1 MTVTKVE
8 AYIEAS
14 VKKTE
19 EIKNFNETDS
29 TLKEGAGKKLLRK
42 IDSINYPIY
51 CTEET
56 VKSAGAIKLEN
67 NDIFLISF
75 PNSGIEL
82 LKNIILQ
89 LLDIEINDEYN
100 FPTIE
105 YFGSSV
111 IDIYPPPKYLQTY
124 LNFNLCPKL
133 NNCKVIILI
142 RNPKDVVC
150 SMFKQIPGNEDIKLP
165 SKDFTEFMN
174 AFLEGETEY
183 GDYFTHLQSLL
194 PLIDDKKNFIL
205 TYEQTTAD
213 LVTTITKLGK
223 FLNLQDKVSDQKSLF
238 KIVEEV
244 TLHNEFNYNY
254 TIKEW
259 KKYFTEEESLKID
272 EKFNLFFKGTI
283 IEDIFDKK
291 MEW

>member
-14 VKKTE
+14 VRKTE
-19 EIKNFNETDS
+19 EIEKYNKTDS

-42 IDSINYPIY
+42 IDSINYPVQ

-56 VKSAGAIKLEN
+56 VKSARAIQLDT

-82 LKNIILQ
+82 LKNIILE
-89 LLDIEINDEYN
+89 LLDGKVNDEYN

-105 YFGSSV
+105 YFGSAV
-111 IDIYPPPKYLQTY
+111 INIYPPPKYLKTY
-124 LNFNLCPKL
+124 LNINLCPKL

-142 RNPKDVVC
+142 RNPKDVVW
-150 SMFKQIPGNEDIKLP
+150 SMYKCITDKNDISLP
-165 SKDFTEFMN
+165 SKDFDEFLN
-174 AFLEGETEY
+174 AFLKGETEY
-183 GDYFTHLQSLL
+183 GDYFIHFQNLI
-194 PLIDDKKNFIL
+194 PLIEDKNNLLL
-205 TYEQTTAD
+205 TYEQTTSD
-213 LVTTITKLGK
+213 IVTTITKLAK
-223 FLNLQDKVSDQKSLF
+223 FLNLHDKVSDQKKLF
-238 KIVEEV
+238 QIVEEV

-259 KKYFTEEESLKID
+259 KKCFDEKQSLKID
-272 EKFNLFFKGTI
+272 EKFETFFKGSI
-283 IEDIFDKK
+283 LENIFDNK
-291 MEW
+291 MKW